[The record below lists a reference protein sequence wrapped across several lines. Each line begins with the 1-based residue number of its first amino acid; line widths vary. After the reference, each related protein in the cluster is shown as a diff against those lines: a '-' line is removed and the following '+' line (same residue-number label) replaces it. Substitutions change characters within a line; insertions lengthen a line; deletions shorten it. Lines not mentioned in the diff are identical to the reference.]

1 MTTPFTEAP
10 VVEIIQAVLAPGI
23 MISACGLLLL
33 GMNNKYSLVVN
44 RIRLLDDE
52 KRKLSVRGEEEG
64 LKEYESRRLANIS
77 IQIGKLAYR
86 IKLVRNAV
94 IAYSIAVGLFILS
107 CLMIGCMI
115 IFSNT
120 VFSVLALLLFLI
132 GMISVLVG
140 IAYAALETRKGYQI
154 VEIEVHQ

>member
-1 MTTPFTEAP
+1 MTPFNDSS
-10 VVEIIQAVLAPGI
+10 VVEIIQAMLAPGI

-52 KRKLSVRGEEEG
+52 KRKLMILQLESR
-64 LKEYESRRLANIS
+64 LKEFEAKRLTNIS
-77 IQIGKLAYR
+77 MQIGKLAYR

-107 CLMIGCMI
+107 CFMIGFRI
-115 IFSNT
+115 LFSGE
-120 VFSVLALLLFLI
+120 VFSILALLLFLT
-132 GMISVLVG
+132 GMVSVLTGV
-140 IAYAALETRKGYQI
+140 IYAALETRKGFQI
-154 VEIEVHQ
+154 VQIEVHQ

>member
-1 MTTPFTEAP
+1 MATPFTDAP

-52 KRKLSVRGEEEG
+52 KRKLTVRREEEG
-64 LKEYESRRLANIS
+64 LKEHESRRLANIS
-77 IQIGKLAYR
+77 AQIGKLAYR

-107 CLMIGCMI
+107 CLMIGFLLF
-115 IFSNT
+115 FSGT
-120 VFSVLALLLFLI
+120 IFSVLALLLFLM
-132 GMISVLVG
+132 GMVSVFAGV
-140 IAYAALETRKGYQI
+140 IYAALETRKGYQI